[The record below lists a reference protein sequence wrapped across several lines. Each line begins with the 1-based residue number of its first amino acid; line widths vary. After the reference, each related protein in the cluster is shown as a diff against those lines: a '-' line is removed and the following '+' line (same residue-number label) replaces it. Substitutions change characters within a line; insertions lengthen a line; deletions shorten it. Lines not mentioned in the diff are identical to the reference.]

1 MNTMNIIQNI
11 AAIYAES
18 AEAAQKR
25 EIDRHAELF
34 KLADAEFKALID
46 SDSSLHN
53 CELRDIRYTIVQ
65 GNFNDAKAR
74 YSEPKQLLSEALAA

>member
-1 MNTMNIIQNI
+1 MNNIAQNNNTIQNI
-11 AAIYAES
+11 AAIYIES

-34 KLADAEFKALID
+34 KAADEQFKALIAA
-46 SDSSLHN
+46 DSSQYD
-53 CELRDIRYTIVQ
+53 CALRDIRYAIVQ

-74 YSEPKQLLSEALAA
+74 YAVLVK